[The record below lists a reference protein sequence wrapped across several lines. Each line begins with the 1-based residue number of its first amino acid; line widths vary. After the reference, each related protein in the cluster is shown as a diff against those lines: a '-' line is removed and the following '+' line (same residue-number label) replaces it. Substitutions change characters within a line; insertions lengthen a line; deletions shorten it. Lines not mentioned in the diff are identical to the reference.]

1 MGSFC
6 GFSSEMFDF
15 LLALHDNNT
24 VGAQNENIVLY
35 KKLITLPLTDLYETL
50 LPTMIAISD
59 DIETSPHRSIS
70 SPYTDRRFSPL
81 IPLKEYMYLRFK
93 VGGREKDIP
102 GFYFD
107 MGGEFFS
114 YGIRIYKQTSAGMEN
129 LRAKWL
135 ANTEKYLP
143 IVERISEQGFLVF
156 GDIFVK
162 DHAPHLQNSVLK
174 TLVNH
179 KNFYIGKKVPIT
191 DLVYSA
197 ALSDRLVKEYLILRE
212 FFLMLL

>member
-102 GFYFD
+102 DFILIWVVN
-107 MGGEFFS
+107 FFHTGS
-114 YGIRIYKQTSAGMEN
+114 VFISRLQQEWKICAQNGWRIQKNIFRLLNVFPNRDFLFLGI
-129 LRAKWL
+129 
-135 ANTEKYLP
+135 
-143 IVERISEQGFLVF
+143 FL
-156 GDIFVK
+156 
-162 DHAPHLQNSVLK
+162 
-174 TLVNH
+174 
-179 KNFYIGKKVPIT
+179 
-191 DLVYSA
+191 
-197 ALSDRLVKEYLILRE
+197 
-212 FFLMLL
+212 